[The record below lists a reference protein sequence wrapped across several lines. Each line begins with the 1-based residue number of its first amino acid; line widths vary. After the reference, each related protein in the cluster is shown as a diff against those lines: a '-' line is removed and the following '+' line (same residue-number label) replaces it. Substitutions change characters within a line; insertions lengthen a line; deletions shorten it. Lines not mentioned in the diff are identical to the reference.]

1 MDPVPPLTTHDAFER
16 VLKHGTGR
24 LVEPFEAYEESTL
37 MGGGTRLASES
48 GLPPPERLSCQGRG
62 NHLIMG
68 RGAKPPMRL
77 RFNGTGNVLF
87 LGPWSDASKAIFDL
101 TATSGI
107 VFVGAFTRLAAN
119 TSLML
124 RGCDSAIVVG
134 DHCLLGERIIASNSD
149 GHAIYSQ
156 ETRQRINLERDILI
170 GDRAFVG
177 HDCRIAKGAVI
188 EPDGIVLHS
197 SLVSGT
203 VRGHCAYGGV
213 PARLIQEG
221 IAWAPGTAGTLDE
234 AEADEA
240 QAKAERLEALH
251 RLIAGKA
258 A

>member
-1 MDPVPPLTTHDAFER
+1 MESAFPLTALDAFER
-16 VLKHGTGR
+16 VLEHGTGR
-24 LVEPFEAYEESTL
+24 LIEPFETYEVSPL
-37 MGGGTRLASES
+37 MGGGTRLAADRS
-48 GLPPPERLSCQGRG
+48 LPPPERLSCQGRG

-87 LGPWSDASKAIFDL
+87 LGPWSDASRAIFDL
-101 TATSGI
+101 TATDGLI
-107 VFVGAFTRLAAN
+107 FVGAFTRLCAN

-124 RGCDSAIVVG
+124 RGQTGAITIG

-149 GHAIYSQ
+149 GHAIYSR
-156 ETRQRINLERDILI
+156 ETRQRINPERDIAV

-177 HDCRIAKGAVI
+177 HDCRLAKGALI

-213 PARLIQEG
+213 PARLVQEG
-221 IAWAPGTAGTLDE
+221 VAWAPGTADTLDE
-234 AEADEA
+234 AQAAEL
-240 QAKAERLEALH
+240 QAKAERVEVLRTLM
-251 RLIAGKA
+251 AGTVA
-258 A
+258 